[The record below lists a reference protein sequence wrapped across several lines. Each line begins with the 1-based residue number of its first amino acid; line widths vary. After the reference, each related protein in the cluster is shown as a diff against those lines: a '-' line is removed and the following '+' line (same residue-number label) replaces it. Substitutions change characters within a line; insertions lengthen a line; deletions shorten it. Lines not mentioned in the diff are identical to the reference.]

1 MTTSDLS
8 RSHERAWA
16 VILLALGIGA
26 RVLFAS
32 WLPTQP
38 VSDFRGII
46 DFALDLRDK
55 SLFVPGYYWD
65 VFNLGPPLAL
75 SVVFRVFRENP
86 EAVARFTTAVWC
98 GLLPVFPFVLWR
110 RVLPFRVRLLAG
122 GLLAL
127 WPGQVFFSSV
137 VAQDNWGLVPAVALA
152 CLAVPPLLDP
162 GQRHHP
168 VAAGLLYALGVA
180 MRQEMLFVLFPP
192 FLAAAGLLRRRGWRL
207 KNLAACALAVGLPF
221 LALAAQRQKATGKFA
236 LSSGHGGFTLLGTVV
251 PGATRVYWK
260 DPVSFIA
267 TVEPDLV
274 RDRKRMFAESM
285 RIALA
290 EVKRRPGFQALR
302 VAAFGLRL
310 PFSSDQELLYWIT
323 LAPGTQPAT
332 HASRAEKFSRLVYPL
347 LLLEMIVIQGAF
359 LFAVGLG
366 IARRNWAIL
375 VVALAVLLK
384 IGLHLVLVSQARFYM
399 PATALELPVIAL
411 GLWEASRSKN
421 RWRALA
427 AFAGCL
433 AAAAALWQAGKPLYA
448 RLTSLDVEEQR
459 TYRFTLTSYEHPG
472 VLRCTVRQG
481 RLTALGDTE
490 AVLETLHDHPAPGE
504 RATAE
509 CALTQPGAPLP
520 LEVQV
525 LDGYAMGGS
534 PGRMI
539 QRVEIDGRE
548 VVSHDVAAEPWTG
561 WSEAPAGVVAPGQA
575 KKVLVEVVAG
585 KPEPGM
591 PWGPAAGAR
600 IRVSRPDR

>member
-1 MTTSDLS
+1 MTTAEIS
-8 RSHERAWA
+8 RGQERM
-16 VILLALGIGA
+16 LALLLLVLGVGT
-26 RVLFAS
+26 RVLFAA

-75 SVVFRVFRENP
+75 SVLLRVFPQDP
-86 EAVARFTTAVWC
+86 EVTARFATAVWC
-98 GLLPVFPFVLWR
+98 GLMPVFPFVLWR
-110 RVLPFRVRLLAG
+110 RALPLWVRLLAG

-162 GQRHHP
+162 ERRPHP
-168 VAAGLLYALGVA
+168 VAAGLLYALGVT
-180 MRQEMLFVLFPP
+180 MRQEMLFMLFPP
-192 FLAAAGLLRRRGWRL
+192 LLAAAGLLRRKGWRL
-207 KNLAACALAVGLPF
+207 KNLAACALAAGLPF

-236 LSSGHGGFTLLGTVV
+236 LSSGHAGYTLLGTVV
-251 PGATRVYWK
+251 PGATPVYWK

-274 RDRKRMFAESM
+274 RDRQRMFSESK

-302 VAAFGLRL
+302 VLTFGLRL
-310 PFSSDQELLYWIT
+310 PFYSDQELLYWIA
-323 LAPGTQPAT
+323 LAPGTQPET
-332 HASRAEKFSRLVYPL
+332 HASRAQKFSNLVFPL
-347 LLLEMIVIQGAF
+347 LLLELIAIQGAF
-359 LFAVGLG
+359 LFAVSIG

-384 IGLHLVLVSQARFYM
+384 IGLHLVLVSQARFYL

-411 GLWEASRSKN
+411 GFWEASRAKS
-421 RWRALA
+421 RWRTVA

-433 AAAAALWQAGKPLYA
+433 AASAALWQAGKPLYA
-448 RLTSLDVEEQR
+448 QLKSMDVEEQR
-459 TYRFTLTSYEHPG
+459 TYRFTLTSWEHPG

-490 AVLETLHDHPAPGE
+490 AVLETLHDDPAPGE
-504 RATAE
+504 KATAD
-509 CALTQPGAPLP
+509 CTLTQPGAPLP
-520 LEVQV
+520 LRVEV
-525 LDGYAMGGS
+525 LDGYAPGGY
-534 PGRMI
+534 PGRMT

-548 VVSHDVAAEPWTG
+548 VVSHDIAAASWTG
-561 WSEAPAGVVAPGQA
+561 WKGAPTGVVAPGQA
-575 KKVLVEVVAG
+575 KRVRIEVVAE
-585 KPEPGM
+585 KPEPGLY
-591 PWGPAAGAR
+591 WGPAGSTR
-600 IRVSRPDR
+600 IRVSPIR